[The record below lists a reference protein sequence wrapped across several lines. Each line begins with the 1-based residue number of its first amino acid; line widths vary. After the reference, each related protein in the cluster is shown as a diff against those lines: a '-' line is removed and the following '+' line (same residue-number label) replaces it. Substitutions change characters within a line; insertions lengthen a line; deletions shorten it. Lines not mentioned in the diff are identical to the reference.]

1 MNKTVNIN
9 IGGLIF
15 HIDEDAYQKLTRYFE
30 AIKRSLSNSSG
41 QDEIM
46 KDIEMR
52 VAELLTEKQ
61 KSDKHVINNKDV
73 DEVIVVMGQPEDYR
87 IDDDSDGKGS
97 DPLNTNTRSKKLY
110 RDKDRGT
117 IAGVCTGL
125 GHYFGIDAVWFKI
138 LFLILLFGFGTGVLA
153 YLILW
158 IAMPRAITTS
168 EKLEMTGE
176 PVTISNIERK
186 VREEFDSVSN
196 KFKNADYGKM
206 GNEVK
211 NGASRAADGIGEIF
225 ISVFKVF
232 AKILGAIILVFSSL
246 ALLGICITSIVLMF
260 SSSMPDNYI
269 LNHISTPVGL
279 ETPIWAQGIL
289 FLLAFGIPMFFFLIL
304 GLKLLVTNLKS
315 IGNIAKY
322 SLLGIWVIAVG
333 ILISL
338 GINEATQIAFDG
350 KSVKK
355 ETINIAPTDTLFVK
369 FKNNDFYSKDNYHNT
384 DFTLTQDEKNNEI
397 IYSNNVT
404 IEVMKTEEAL
414 PYIQI
419 ERLSVGKSAAEARTR
434 AEKIKY
440 GYKIEGSQLVLDNYL
455 LTDVANKFRGQKVEL
470 FLYLPKGTLFKAD
483 ETVQNHDRTS
493 NDFFNLHFSSKD
505 YIYKVGDSQVKCLNC
520 PPDENEYGD
529 VENGVDTEDINVTN
543 ENDTVKTVT
552 IKVNG
557 KVVTET
563 KSGKTKTGK
572 LTVGEN
578 GVIIKSN

>member
-520 PPDENEYGD
+520 PPEENEYGD